1 MEYSNIAHVGYIRGS
16 PACVLAHRFWCRLHG
31 HPVVEHSKD
40 NLSNAGFP
48 VNGYDGDDEA
58 LGPITPPPENVPPP
72 QLVDFAEIPF
82 DYAAWGLPLENLP
95 NNPKRLTWFPAPE
108 YADGHELDIAALTQ
122 QLSLVAVAQSVESV
136 SPGFGNDFV
145 ASVWEW
151 PGEPNPVV
159 DLGPPE
165 WPTVPQQH
173 TPPFSWE
180 DHWHEVHA
188 RDLELG
194 DNQDIN
200 IGGGLEIDSEHI
212 ICPLPVVTN

>member
-1 MEYSNIAHVGYIRGS
+1 MQHN
-16 PACVLAHRFWCRLHG
+16 CTQLTRL
-31 HPVVEHSKD
+31 SI
-40 NLSNAGFP
+40 AGFP
-48 VNGYDGDDEA
+48 VNRYNGNNKA

-72 QLVDFAEIPF
+72 QLVDFAENGDLFTAPE
-82 DYAAWGLPLENLP
+82 YAPLHAAN
-95 NNPKRLTWFPAPE
+95 KAGKFPAPE
-108 YADGHELDIAALTQ
+108 YAHGHKFNIAALTQ

-151 PGEPNPVV
+151 PGEPNPVD

-173 TPPFSWE
+173 TPPFLWE

-188 RDLELG
+188 RDLELSN
-194 DNQDIN
+194 NQDVN

-212 ICPLPVVTN
+212 IRPLPVVTN